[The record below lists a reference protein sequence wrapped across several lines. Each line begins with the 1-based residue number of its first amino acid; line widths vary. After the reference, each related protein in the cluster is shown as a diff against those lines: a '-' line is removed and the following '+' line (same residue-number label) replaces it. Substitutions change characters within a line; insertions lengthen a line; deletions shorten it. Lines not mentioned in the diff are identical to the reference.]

1 MYVKSV
7 VFSYTNS
14 ELSGKEIQKAI
25 PLMIVTTIEN
35 LGINLVKEMK
45 GFCIEN
51 YKILMKEIQEDTKNE
66 KKSCVHGLGE
76 SVLVNYPYKSK

>member
-51 YKILMKEIQEDTKNE
+51 Y
-66 KKSCVHGLGE
+66 
-76 SVLVNYPYKSK
+76 